1 MVRMYVGRLRKGNAG
16 AYDKVYCECEFPI
29 LMVLVCIHAM
39 WCDTAVRK
47 PSINSEFEFVVL
59 L

>member
-1 MVRMYVGRLRKGNAG
+1 MRAPTIRYIVSVNFL
-16 AYDKVYCECEFPI
+16 